1 MAANNSCENS
11 ADEYENIPSPH
22 IPPEQ
27 WALYHQKKPVI
38 PSETGTTHQ
47 PRKIVQS
54 QPLLSQFHSP
64 KVKKSSVGEYTNVPL
79 HPEKTPLPLSQEMTL
94 EQFILDHEDY
104 LPLQVK
110 VSKGIYGNDD
120 ESTISTGEFY
130 NFHFIQNG
138 RCGTI

>member
-27 WALYHQKKPVI
+27 WAIYHQKKPVI

-47 PRKIVQS
+47 PRKIVQPQS
-54 QPLLSQFHSP
+54 LSSQFPSP
-64 KVKKSSVGEYTNVPL
+64 KRSSVGEYANVPL
-79 HPEKTPLPLSQEMTL
+79 HPEKSPQEMTL
-94 EQFILDHEDY
+94 EQFILEHEDY

-110 VSKGIYGNDD
+110 ISKGIYGNDD